1 MNDGIIKENGT
12 SRLMRASLPATYE
25 EFRLK
30 AAAGTQPLDIMFN
43 ADGWTQLPT
52 FLNTANLLKAAT
64 AALYGLGSDAVPDD
78 VFSKIFDHVDTIL
91 TIPSGTEDPAALL
104 DNLLDEYIAKKR
116 DKSVGFVCLATYV
129 AHPVLAGNSYIFKVN
144 IISQK
149 YVSVEAA
156 SYDTANTSGAK
167 KFTRSKYNGVWGEW
181 RNEDRVETGRYTGT
195 GAYGS
200 KDPNSLTFSFKPKLF
215 LISMDETQL
224 LHGNSYSESGTFG
237 YLWGA
242 LTESYKS
249 ISVGRFN
256 LFNVKAVNKTVY
268 WYVDSGKDAGDQL
281 NASGTIYNY
290 IAIG

>member
-1 MNDGIIKENGT
+1 
-12 SRLMRASLPATYE
+12 MRDRVPRYPGRVKLTPVSGQANVYDMERADSP
-25 EFRLK
+25 
-30 AAAGTQPLDIMFN
+30 TQEGDPIN
-43 ADGWTQLPT
+43 KST
-52 FLNTANLLKAAT
+52 LLRDST
-64 AALYGLGSDAVPDD
+64 AALYSLGANATPND
-78 VFSKIFDHVDTIL
+78 VFAEIRNYVEATL
-91 TIPSGTEDPAALL
+91 NVPAGTEDPAAYL
-104 DNLLDEYIAKKR
+104 DNLLDEYIAKKK
-116 DKSVGFVCLATYV
+116 DKSVGFVCLTFATV
-129 AHPVLAGNSYIFKVN
+129 HPILGENKYIAKVN
-144 IISQK
+144 VILQD
-149 YVSVEAA
+149 YVSIEAV
-156 SYDTANTSGAK
+156 SYANGSSHNVAK

-195 GAYGS
+195 GTYGS

-215 LISMDETQL
+215 LISMDGTQL

-237 YLWGA
+237 CLWGA

-281 NASGTIYNY
+281 NAIGTIYNY

>member
-1 MNDGIIKENGT
+1 
-12 SRLMRASLPATYE
+12 MRDRVPRYPGRVKLTPVSGQANVYDME
-25 EFRLK
+25 R
-30 AAAGTQPLDIMFN
+30 
-43 ADGWTQLPT
+43 ADSPT
-52 FLNTANLLKAAT
+52 HEGDPINKSTLLKDST
-64 AALYGLGSDAVPDD
+64 AALFGLGSDAVPDD

-116 DKSVGFVCLATYV
+116 DKSVGFVCLAFATV
-129 AHPVLAGNSYIFKVN
+129 HPILGGNKYIAKVN
-144 IISQK
+144 VILQD
-149 YVSVEAA
+149 YVSIEAI
-156 SYDTANTSGAK
+156 SYANGSSDNVAK

-181 RNEDRVETGRYTGT
+181 RNEDRVETGSYTGT
-195 GAYGS
+195 GTYGS
-200 KDPNSLTFSFKPKLF
+200 SDPNSLTFSFKPKLF
-215 LISMDETQL
+215 LISMDGTQL

-249 ISVGRFN
+249 ISVGRNN

-268 WYVDSGKDAGDQL
+268 WYVKSGKDAGDQL

>member
-1 MNDGIIKENGT
+1 MRDRVPRYPGRVKLIPVSGQANVYDMTRADSPTQDGDPINKST
-12 SRLMRASLPATYE
+12 
-25 EFRLK
+25 
-30 AAAGTQPLDIMFN
+30 
-43 ADGWTQLPT
+43 
-52 FLNTANLLKAAT
+52 LLKDST

-91 TIPSGTEDPAALL
+91 TIPSGTEDPATLL

-116 DKSVGFVCLATYV
+116 DKSAGFVYYVTSV
-129 AHPVLAGNSYIFKVN
+129 AHPVLGGFSYLIKVN
-144 IISQK
+144 VFSQN
-149 YVSVEAA
+149 YVSLEAV
-156 SYDTANTSGAK
+156 SCYTIGTK
-167 KFTRSKYNGVWGEW
+167 RFTRSKYAGGWGEW
-181 RNEDRVETGRYTGT
+181 RNEDLVETGRYTGT
-195 GAYGS
+195 GTYGS
-200 KDPNSLTFSFKPKLF
+200 SDPNSLTFSFKPKLF
-215 LISMDETQL
+215 LISMDGTQL